1 MIATNS
7 LPIAIILASI
17 LTRTGYTRLMGIFIR
32 QRAALVFLL
41 AVALLSAIGCRS
53 AYDAAYYRTMEAFG
67 QEKRDILVDQVD
79 DARASQEQ
87 AKEQFS
93 SALEQ
98 FSALMDFDG
107 GELETLYNRL
117 QTEFERSETRAAQV
131 SEEVDD
137 VERVARALFREWE
150 DELDAYTD
158 QNLRQVSERQLEET
172 QAQYQQLVGAMYR
185 AEEKMAPVLDAFR
198 DQVLFLK
205 HNLNARAIA
214 SLEGAVASLES
225 DVAVLIAEME
235 ASIEEANRF
244 IDQMR
249 ASAS

>member
-1 MIATNS
+1 MT
-7 LPIAIILASI
+7 
-17 LTRTGYTRLMGIFIR
+17 IFIR
-32 QRAALVFLL
+32 QRAALLFLL
-41 AVALLSAIGCRS
+41 AMTTTFATACQS
-53 AYDAAYYRTMEAFG
+53 AYDAAYYRAMEAFG

-87 AKEQFS
+87 AKEQFA
-93 SALEQ
+93 SALEE
-98 FSALMDFDG
+98 FSALVDFEG
-107 GELETLYNRL
+107 GELEKMYNRL
-117 QTEFERSETRAAQV
+117 QTEFERSETRAAVV

-150 DELDAYTD
+150 DELGAYTD
-158 QNLRQVSERQLEET
+158 QNLRQASERQLEET
-172 QAQYQQLVGAMYR
+172 QVQYQQLIGAMHR
-185 AEEKMAPVLDAFR
+185 AEEKMAPVLNAFR

-214 SLEGAVASLES
+214 SLEGTVASLES

-249 ASAS
+249 TSAS